1 MRCVSIDDKSRL
13 DTLRRRAKRIG
24 LRLEKSRQRTLH
36 LNNRGGLMLIDNYS
50 NIARA
55 GWDYDLDLDD
65 AEYWIKHYA
74 DK

>member
-1 MRCVSIDDKSRL
+1 
-13 DTLRRRAKRIG
+13 
-24 LRLEKSRQRTLH
+24 
-36 LNNRGGLMLIDNYS
+36 MLIDNYS

-65 AEYWIKHYA
+65 AQYWIKHYA